1 MNIECPRLS
10 NPNTFFT
17 MDSAAKRADVVDQMV
32 AITAADGEIGRTS
45 CEELLRAS
53 DWNIEV
59 PVRLSCSNRRC

>member
-1 MNIECPRLS
+1 
-10 NPNTFFT
+10 
-17 MDSAAKRADVVDQMV
+17 MDSAAARAEVVDQMV

-59 PVRLSCSNRRC
+59 ESAFHARIVDAN

>member
-1 MNIECPRLS
+1 
-10 NPNTFFT
+10 
-17 MDSAAKRADVVDQMV
+17 MDSAAARAEVVDQMV

-59 PVRLSCSNRRC
+59 RGRISCPNIVDAS

>member
-1 MNIECPRLS
+1 MNIESARFG
-10 NPNTFFT
+10 NPDTLFT
-17 MDSAAKRADVVDQMV
+17 MDSAAKRAEVVDQMV

-59 PVRLSCSNRRC
+59 RGRISCSNRRR